1 MKNITGKNIKQIRE
15 RMGKTQEQ
23 LAIQLELAGWKV
35 DRFVISKIERGERQM
50 LDVEIALIAQV
61 LNVSV
66 AKLFEE

>member
-35 DRFVISKIERGERQM
+35 DRFVISKIERGERQI